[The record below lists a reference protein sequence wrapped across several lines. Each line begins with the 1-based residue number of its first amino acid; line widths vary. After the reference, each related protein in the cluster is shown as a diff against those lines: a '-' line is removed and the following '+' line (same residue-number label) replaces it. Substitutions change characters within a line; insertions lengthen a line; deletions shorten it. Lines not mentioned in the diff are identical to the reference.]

1 MSQTSPTPMMRQ
13 YLKIKEQYP
22 DAFLFFRLGDFY
34 ELFYEDAKEAAR
46 ILEITLTARNKNA
59 DNPIPMCGVPHHSS
73 KDYIKKL
80 VEEGHKVAICEQL
93 EDPRT
98 TKGMVK
104 RDVVQVVTPGTIMEE
119 GATQANENNYLATV
133 TESEKGYI
141 LSFVDFSTGETN
153 LTHMDSL
160 DQLLQEIETIQPT
173 ELVYKDNATD
183 RLIDALKT
191 IKSVY
196 LSSIDSTTK
205 TSDTP
210 LWELEKATDEEAVNL
225 NVLFDYLQSVQKQDF
240 YHMRPVTRYQLKD
253 YLQMSLQ
260 TKIQLELTRSLRT
273 HRRKGSLLWLIDKT
287 KTAMGGRLLHQ
298 WLDKPLIDRKEL
310 TKRHEKVSVL
320 LENFF
325 YRHDLVNFLNHIYD
339 LERLVTKISLG
350 SANARDLDQL
360 RFSLQQI
367 PLINQILDE
376 LNDQVGHTVFEVLN
390 PLTKLYDQLKET
402 LVDEPPISTTQG
414 DLIKDGVNDKLD
426 RYRDALKNGQQ
437 WLLDLQ
443 QREREKTGLSTL
455 KVGYNRVFGY
465 YIEIS
470 RKQSELLEEG
480 VYERKQTL
488 ANTERFITQELK
500 DIEKVMIEADEK
512 STALEYELFTELR
525 QQVMPY
531 IDELQLVA
539 EQIAQMDVLCNFATI
554 SEEENYVKA
563 DLVSREEGLVL
574 KDSRHPVVERLLGK
588 AHFVPNDVIITS
600 RQPLLLLTGPNM
612 SGKSTYMRQVA
623 FCIILN
629 QMGCFV
635 PASQAQL
642 PIIDQIYTRLGSS
655 DDTASGQSTFMVE
668 MMETNEA
675 IRHATSN
682 SLLLFDEIGR
692 GTATYDGMALAE
704 AILYYIAEQVQAA
717 TIFSTHYHELTELDQ
732 KISSL
737 RNIHVGAIEENNQ
750 VIFQHKILDGPADKS
765 YGIHVARL
773 AGLPE
778 EVLQRSE
785 NVLKALEASANKG
798 RKNDSKVASHVQELE
813 APKQMSLFTVEEDPD
828 LTKVQQEI
836 EAVSLLNLTPLQA
849 MQYIEQWQQMLK

>member
-205 TSDTP
+205 ISDTP
-210 LWELEKATDEEAVNL
+210 LWELEKATNEEAVNL

-325 YRHDLVNFLNHIYD
+325 YRHDLVSFLNHIYD

-376 LNDQVGHTVFEVLN
+376 LNDQVGHIVFEVLN

-426 RYRDALKNGQQ
+426 KYRDALKNGQQ

-488 ANTERFITQELK
+488 ANTERFITEELK

-675 IRHATSN
+675 IRNATSN

-813 APKQMSLFTVEEDPD
+813 APKQMSLFTVEQDPD

>member
-210 LWELEKATDEEAVNL
+210 LWELEKATNEEAVNL

-426 RYRDALKNGQQ
+426 KYRDALKNGQQ

-488 ANTERFITQELK
+488 ANTERFITEELK

>member
-1 MSQTSPTPMMRQ
+1 MSRTSPTPMMRQ

-426 RYRDALKNGQQ
+426 KYRDALKNGQQ

>member
-210 LWELEKATDEEAVNL
+210 LWQLEKATNEEAVNL

-325 YRHDLVNFLNHIYD
+325 YRHDLVSFLNHIYD

-376 LNDQVGHTVFEVLN
+376 LNDQVGHIVFEVLN

-426 RYRDALKNGQQ
+426 KYRDALKNGQQ

-488 ANTERFITQELK
+488 ANTERFITEELK

-813 APKQMSLFTVEEDPD
+813 APKQMSLFTVEQDPD

>member
-1 MSQTSPTPMMRQ
+1 MSQSSPTPMMKQ
-13 YLKIKEQYP
+13 YFKIKEQYP

-104 RDVVQVVTPGTIMEE
+104 RDVIQVITPGTIMEE

-133 TESEKGYI
+133 TESENGYI
-141 LSFVDFSTGETN
+141 LSYVDFSTGETN
-153 LTHMDSL
+153 LTHMNSI

-183 RLIDALKT
+183 HLIDALKT

-196 LSSIDSTTK
+196 LSSMDSTISKST
-205 TSDTP
+205 DP
-210 LWELEKATDEEAVNL
+210 LWELEQATEEEAINL
-225 NVLFDYLQSVQKQDF
+225 NVLFDYLQSVQKQAF

-298 WLDKPLIDRKEL
+298 WLEKPLIDKKEL
-310 TKRHEKVSVL
+310 TTRHEKVSVL

-325 YRHDLVNFLNHIYD
+325 YRHDLVSFLNHIYD

-367 PLINQILDE
+367 PLINQILDD
-376 LNDQVGHTVFEVLN
+376 LNEQVGHTVFDRLN
-390 PLTKLYDQLKET
+390 PLSDLYELLEET
-402 LVDEPPISTTQG
+402 LVDDPPISTTQG
-414 DLIKDGVNDKLD
+414 DLIKDGVSDKLD
-426 RYRDALKNGQQ
+426 KYRDALKNGQQ

-470 RKQSELLEEG
+470 RKQSELLEDD

-500 DIEKVMIEADEK
+500 DIEKVMLEADEK
-512 STALEYELFTELR
+512 SIALEYELFAELR

-531 IDELQLVA
+531 IEELQFVA
-539 EQIAQMDVLCNFATI
+539 QQIAQMDVLCNFATI
-554 SEEENYVKA
+554 SEEENYVRA
-563 DLVSREEGLVL
+563 TLVSHDEGLIL

-588 AHFVPNDVIITS
+588 AHFVPNDVTITS
-600 RQPLLLLTGPNM
+600 QQPLLLLTGPNM

-642 PIIDQIYTRLGSS
+642 PIVDQIYTRLGSS

-704 AILYYIAEQVQAA
+704 AILYYIAEKVQAA
-717 TIFSTHYHELTELDQ
+717 TIFSTHYHELTDLDQ

-785 NVLKALEASANKG
+785 SVLETLEASSYPS
-798 RKNDSKVASHVQELE
+798 RKNDQGIISQVQELDT
-813 APKQMSLFTVEEDPD
+813 PKQMSLFTVEENPN
-828 LTKVQQEI
+828 LEKLQQEI
-836 EAVSLLNLTPLQA
+836 ETISLLNLTPLQA

>member
-210 LWELEKATDEEAVNL
+210 LWELEKATNEEAVNL

-325 YRHDLVNFLNHIYD
+325 YRHDLVSFLNHIYD

-376 LNDQVGHTVFEVLN
+376 LNDQVGHIVFEVLN

-426 RYRDALKNGQQ
+426 KYRDALKNGQQ